1 MARRYGSGGSL
12 VFDTS
17 AWVRQ
22 AAGPVAPRW
31 RTTFEAGL
39 VRSCPV
45 VTLEL
50 LATARDEDA
59 AVALEAALASLID
72 APVTRA
78 ACNAALAASRQ
89 LRGERRIPAADYLV
103 AAAAAERGSGVLHYD
118 GHFDLLADALG
129 IESVWIAPPG
139 SLD

>member
-1 MARRYGSGGSL
+1 M
-12 VFDTS
+12 
-17 AWVRQ
+17 
-22 AAGPVAPRW
+22 
-31 RTTFEAGL
+31 
-39 VRSCPV
+39 RSCPV